1 MCRSEGIICL
11 ETCRYERTILAPGPL
26 TEGGRGGGERESQ
39 RESEREGRREGGRE
53 GGRDEQVLSL
63 SDDRFETRGRRGVNP
78 KR

>member
-1 MCRSEGIICL
+1 MCRSECIICL
-11 ETCRYERTILAPGPL
+11 ETCRYERTLLAPGPL
-26 TEGGRGGGERESQ
+26 TEGGRGGERERVREGERL
-39 RESEREGRREGGRE
+39 REGGRE